1 MLESGFGNERVTSHF
16 LIDLKRRSVERV
28 ILHLGDNFGGSID
41 SLIMCLHSHAEDEQT
56 ALAEAL
62 GFDLDVAFARLYNLL
77 HDCETKT
84 NAFAIHI
91 CGPM

>member
-1 MLESGFGNERVTSHF
+1 MLETGFDNERVTTHF
-16 LIDLKRRSVERV
+16 LIDLKKRSVERV
-28 ILHLGDNFGGSID
+28 ILHLVDNFGNTID
-41 SLIMCLHSHAEDEQT
+41 RLIKCLHSHAEDEQT

-62 GFDLDVAFARLYNLL
+62 GFDLDVALARLYNLL